1 MKIFYSIFLAL
12 LFTVTKAATPPD
24 EGMWLPILL
33 GNNQADM
40 QAHGSKLTAE
50 QIYSINNSSITDAIV
65 WFGGGCTGE
74 VVSDKGLVFT
84 NHHCGY
90 GNITALSTPTDNI
103 LDNGFWAKSISQ
115 ERPAKGLSVA
125 FVIRIQDVTARVLDG
140 ISGVA
145 EENRAAKLTA
155 TYKKLTDEAIK
166 GTGYEALVREFF
178 RGNSYYLFVLERYN
192 DVRLVGTPPQN
203 IGKFGG
209 DVDNWMWPR
218 HTGDFSIFRIYANKE
233 NKPAAYSTENIPYT
247 PKHSLPVSIQGVKQG
262 DYAMIMGFPGRT
274 NRYEFAN
281 GIDLAVNSVN
291 PAIVDFRNIRLTSW
305 KEEMDKDVAVRLELA
320 STYASISNY
329 WKYFIGQTEQLKH
342 LKVYEQKSKEEVEF
356 NNWAKGKNE
365 YATIISDVDAAYKN
379 YKTIAV
385 QRTYIN
391 EGLMANNIA
400 SIAAIGLQFDTM
412 LANGHMEDAIKLGE
426 KYIPRITGTMTQIKS
441 ADKKIMA
448 QVLEYYYNNCRPAD
462 RAPYINTILSK
473 SKGKTTQE
481 KFTNY
486 AEMVYAKS
494 IFADSAKL
502 VAFLKKPNL
511 KVLKKDPGY
520 QYVKG
525 FMTHYYENFKPAI
538 DAFGVKNTALA
549 RLYVKGLMEMQPNRT
564 FYSDANSSLRVTY
577 GNVQDYEPKDAV
589 KFGYMTTLDGVM
601 EKYNPNDPEFT
612 IPKEL
617 IDLYNKKDF
626 GRYAMADGKLPVG
639 FITNNDITGGNSGS
653 PVINANG
660 ELIGLAFDG
669 NWEAMSGDIYFD
681 KKYKRT
687 ICVDVR
693 YVLFCIE
700 KLGGA
705 PNIINELK
713 IVQ

>member
-1 MKIFYSIFLAL
+1 MKFFNTIIFLLA
-12 LFTVTKAATPPD
+12 FIFTKAVTPPD

-50 QIYSINNSSITDAIV
+50 QIYSINNSSIKDAIV

-90 GNITALSTPTDNI
+90 SYITAHSTPADNI
-103 LDNGFWAKSISQ
+103 LDNGFWAKSMQQ
-115 ERPAKGLSVA
+115 EKPANGLSVA
-125 FVIRIQDVTARVLDG
+125 FVVRIEDVTSKVMAEVT
-140 ISGVA
+140 GVT
-145 EENRAAKLTA
+145 EEAKAAKLA
-155 TYKKLTDEAIK
+155 AAYKKLTDEAIK

-178 RGNSYYLFVLERYN
+178 RGNAYYLFVLERYN

-233 NKPAAYSTENIPYT
+233 NKPAAYAADNVPYK
-247 PKHSLPVSIQGVKQG
+247 PKHSLPVSIKGVKQG

-281 GIDLAVNSVN
+281 GIDVAINSVN
-291 PAIVDFRNIRLTSW
+291 PAIVDLRDIRLKAW
-305 KEEMDKDVAVRLELA
+305 KEEMDKDVNVRLELS
-320 STYASISNY
+320 STYANISNY
-329 WKYFIGQTEQLKH
+329 WKYYIGQTEQLKH
-342 LKVYEQKSKEEVEF
+342 LKVYEQKAKEEIEF

-365 YATIISDVDAAYKN
+365 YTTIISDVDAEYAN
-379 YKTIAV
+379 YKSIAV

-391 EGLMANNIA
+391 EGLMANNVA
-400 SIAAIGLQFDTM
+400 SLASLGLQLDTM
-412 LANGHMEDAIKLGE
+412 LANGHMEDARKLGE
-426 KYIPRITGTMTQIKS
+426 KIIPRITDSKMQIKA

-448 QVLEYYYNNCRPAD
+448 EVLEYYYNHCSPAN
-462 RAPYINTILSK
+462 RAPIINTIISK
-473 SKGKTTQE
+473 SKGKTSKE
-481 KFTNY
+481 KFMNY

-494 IFADSAKL
+494 IFADSARL
-502 VAFLKKPNL
+502 IAFLKKPSL
-511 KVLKKDPGY
+511 KALKKDPAY

-525 FMTHYYENFKPAI
+525 FMTNYYEKFKPAI
-538 DAFGVKNTALA
+538 DAFGVRNATLS
-549 RLYVKGLMEMQPNRT
+549 RLYVKGLMEMQPGRT
-564 FYSDANSSLRVTY
+564 FYSDANSSLRVSY

-601 EKYNPNDPEFT
+601 EKYNPADPEFT

-626 GRYAMADGKLPVG
+626 GRYATADGHLPVG

-653 PVINANG
+653 PVMNANG

-669 NWEAMSGDIYFD
+669 NWEAMSGDIFFD

-693 YVLFCIE
+693 YVLFCID

-705 PNIINELK
+705 TNIINELK
-713 IVQ
+713 ITE